1 MFAFISYHCF
11 TMTWLSQRWICRAT
25 RPSIPCR
32 FQNLR
37 MCCLNKVSEK
47 NTYIPRFSVSQL
59 VQDFGT
65 SILDRLLHKSA
76 VMPFF
81 LYLFSSSKND
91 DPGSGICRL
100 PQLWKHWLT
109 RGAMNPDDT
118 CDLDWSL
125 IEGHQ
130 SPVIHHVRSFDF
142 KSWCQDSGYCL
153 RRGKSVANNTG
164 WMIEYYNIL

>member
-1 MFAFISYHCF
+1 MMKFVLTLQCLKLSISLSNPIKDMFAFISYHCF

-81 LYLFSSSKND
+81 LIFFPAQK
-91 DPGSGICRL
+91 
-100 PQLWKHWLT
+100 T
-109 RGAMNPDDT
+109 T
-118 CDLDWSL
+118 
-125 IEGHQ
+125 
-130 SPVIHHVRSFDF
+130 
-142 KSWCQDSGYCL
+142 
-153 RRGKSVANNTG
+153 
-164 WMIEYYNIL
+164 IL